1 MSVNKVI
8 LLGNIG
14 ADPEVRYLD
23 NNKVVAN
30 MRLATSEV
38 YKDREGNRVTQ
49 TEWHNL
55 EMWDELAK
63 IAEKFIRKGK
73 EIYVEGKIK
82 TDNWQDKDGNN
93 RYTTK
98 IRVTSLTLLR
108 GGNEQQGNDESRS
121 HSGQN
126 DPKSTST
133 ASETTSEMP
142 EDDLPF

>member
-8 LLGNIG
+8 LIGNIG

-23 NNKVVAN
+23 SNKVVAN
-30 MRLATSEV
+30 MRLATSEG
-38 YKDREGNRVTQ
+38 YKDKEGNRVTQ

-55 EMWDELAK
+55 EMWDDLAK
-63 IAEKFIRKGK
+63 IAEKYIRKGK

-82 TDNWQDKDGNN
+82 TDTWQDKEGNN

-108 GGNEQQGNDESRS
+108 GGNENQSADHGKNQTN
-121 HSGQN
+121 
-126 DPKSTST
+126 P
-133 ASETTSEMP
+133 SENISSSPNPAKENAV

>member
-8 LLGNIG
+8 LIGNIG

-30 MRLATSEV
+30 LRLATTEG
-38 YKDREGNRVTQ
+38 YKDKEGNRVTQ

-55 EMWDELAK
+55 EMWDDLAK
-63 IAEKFIRKGK
+63 IAEKYIRKGK

-82 TDNWQDKDGNN
+82 TDTWQDKEGHN

-108 GGNEQQGNDESRS
+108 GGNENQSADQSKINS
-121 HSGQN
+121 N
-126 DPKSTST
+126 P
-133 ASETTSEMP
+133 SENISSSPNPAKENAV

>member
-8 LLGNIG
+8 LIGNIG

-23 NNKVVAN
+23 SNKVVAN
-30 MRLATSEV
+30 MRLATTEG
-38 YKDREGNRVTQ
+38 YKDKEGNRVTQ
-49 TEWHNL
+49 TEWHNI
-55 EMWDELAK
+55 EMWDDLAK
-63 IAEKFIRKGK
+63 IAEKYIRKGK

-82 TDNWQDKDGNN
+82 TDTWQDKEGNN

-108 GGNEQQGNDESRS
+108 GGNENQSADHGKNQT
-121 HSGQN
+121 H
-126 DPKSTST
+126 P
-133 ASETTSEMP
+133 SENISSSPNPAKENAV

>member
-8 LLGNIG
+8 LIGNIG

-23 NNKVVAN
+23 SNKVVAN
-30 MRLATSEV
+30 MRLATTEG
-38 YKDREGNRVTQ
+38 YKDKEGNRVTQ

-55 EMWDELAK
+55 EMWDDLAK
-63 IAEKFIRKGK
+63 IAEKYIRKGK

-82 TDNWQDKDGNN
+82 TDTWQDKEGNN

-108 GGNEQQGNDESRS
+108 GGNENQSADHGKNQTN
-121 HSGQN
+121 
-126 DPKSTST
+126 P
-133 ASETTSEMP
+133 SENISSSPNPAKENAV